1 MLLSIKLKN
10 LIKECPASNGID
22 FDFYL
27 KNIVINGQKR
37 GCSGFI
43 VNKKNGNIVYINT
56 EKPVYGGAKRY
67 LYRYAD
73 SINDYRGQM
82 NRFCNKPEDLA
93 ENICLLLS
101 KDISQK

>member
-27 KNIVINGQKR
+27 KNIVINGQKI
-37 GCSGFI
+37 GCSGFV
-43 VNKKNGNIVYINT
+43 VNKKNGNIIYVNT
-56 EKPVYGGAKRY
+56 EKPVYDGLKRY

-73 SINDYRGQM
+73 SINDYRGRM
-82 NRFCNKPEDLA
+82 NRFCNKPEELA